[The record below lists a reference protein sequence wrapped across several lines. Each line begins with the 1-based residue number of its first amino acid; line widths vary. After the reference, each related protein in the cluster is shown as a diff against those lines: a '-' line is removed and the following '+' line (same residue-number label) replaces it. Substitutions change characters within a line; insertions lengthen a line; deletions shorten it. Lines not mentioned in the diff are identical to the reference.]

1 MATDLAQVGG
11 EVTEVIAIRALKAD
25 DLDEM
30 MEIEQLAHEFPWS
43 EATLGSCFGR
53 FYRALGLYLGPEL
66 QGFCLLQVLFEEA
79 TLMNIC
85 IAPAAQGQGLGR
97 QLLQAAIELLKETGV
112 ERLLLEVRVGNAAA
126 IALYRRLGF
135 IETGSRAD
143 YYQAK
148 EGREDALL
156 MELSLHSS

>member
-1 MATDLAQVGG
+1 
-11 EVTEVIAIRALKAD
+11 
-25 DLDEM
+25 M
-30 MEIEQLAHEFPWS
+30 MKIEQLAHEFPWS

-53 FYRALGLYLGPEL
+53 FYRALGLYLGQEL

-85 IAPAAQGQGLGR
+85 IAPAAQGRGLGR

-143 YYQAK
+143 YYQTK